1 MKDWQEI
8 VHLYE
13 KDNVYLA
20 EAAQMLIRNVTYEV
34 PSLKKQIA
42 KCEQIQVVSLI
53 SNFYKITKT
62 ELRSLSLRPVV
73 SFLQNKKRNIYLQI
87 IEVCKCV
94 HHTFIYCEDG
104 LMYSVLGFL
113 FKV

>member
-20 EAAQMLIRNVTYEV
+20 EAAQMLIRNVNYEV

-53 SNFYKITKT
+53 LNIYKIIKIV
-62 ELRSLSLRPVV
+62 LHSLSLMPVF
-73 SFLQNKKRNIYLQI
+73 SFLHNKKQSIYLQI
-87 IEVCKCV
+87 IDVCKCDS
-94 HHTFIYCEDG
+94 HTFIYFEDA
-104 LMYSVLGFL
+104 LM
-113 FKV
+113 

>member
-8 VHLYE
+8 VYLYE

-20 EAAQMLIRNVTYEV
+20 EAAQMLIRNVNYEV

-53 SNFYKITKT
+53 SNVYTVK
-62 ELRSLSLRPVV
+62 
-73 SFLQNKKRNIYLQI
+73 
-87 IEVCKCV
+87 
-94 HHTFIYCEDG
+94 
-104 LMYSVLGFL
+104 
-113 FKV
+113 